1 MSNAL
6 PTISA
11 EEFRCIC
18 KELNTDVYANKPQT
32 FCEVAARMFTYYGE
46 QLQIPEK
53 GAAFYD
59 VIGSDLL
66 LSEILSERF
75 ETVLESEQ
83 SLNDWMMKTVVQML
97 KERPAGKEDDTA
109 KESISANAGEAEQ
122 HQATNDKPSA
132 NQTADMLSR
141 AKLPT
146 LAEVM
151 KRQSAPPPKPKSSG
165 GNPLDAILG
174 KREDQPAATETQDPA
189 KMREALKTLVNRT
202 NAMRD
207 QLLKTIFGQD
217 HAVNAFVEGYF
228 QAELLAAA
236 DHSRRKPKAT
246 YLFAGPP
253 GVGKTFL
260 AEQSAG
266 ILGLPF
272 LRMDMSEYSD
282 RNASVEFIGSD
293 DVYKGAKSGNV
304 TSFVK
309 ENPQCVILFDEVE
322 KAHISIIHL
331 FLQMLD
337 AGILRDSKTDEEISF
352 RDAILIFTTNAG
364 KQLYESAATAN
375 LAGISRK
382 TVLNA
387 LRKDID
393 PTTGNPFFPA
403 AICSRFATGNVVMF
417 NHMESSYL
425 LKIISKEFKRQREI
439 ISEAYDIGLCFDDS
453 VLTALLLA
461 EGGNVD
467 ARTMSSRSA
476 TFLQRELYELFMLL
490 CSRERN
496 YSLEQVKSIRFDMDL
511 EGCDS
516 EIEALFEPVEQSKV
530 LLLSPD
536 RADVL
541 NADDALVELVRC
553 TTAKEAEAVLEKQS
567 ISFVVIDWNIESR
580 ANSEYLH
587 IEDMDS
593 QARSL
598 FRYLKQTMPAM
609 PVYVLENAECPLRYE
624 ERVSLTEDG
633 VRCIFSMLPCDTV
646 LEISEI
652 AVALHR
658 NEKVMKLASS
668 NQIVTFETAQSISKN
683 GEEAIITLF
692 DFSIRRSVDAEDTG
706 QILSDVSRP
715 TQRFADVIGAEDAK
729 AELQYFVDYLKN
741 PTKLAQMGMRQ
752 PRGVLLYGPPGT
764 GKTLLA
770 KAMAGES
777 DVTFINADGA
787 QFLKRY
793 VGEGPEAVK
802 SLFAKARKYAPT
814 ILFIDEIDAVA
825 TNRDSGNGREN
836 TADILNALLT
846 EMDGFSNYKG
856 KPVFVLAATNA
867 ALEPGKSKRTIDAAL
882 ARRFDRKIYVERP
895 GKQERILYLQRL
907 NEADNPLQLSAAL
920 IDNIAVRST
929 GMSLA
934 ELENIIELSYR
945 NAVRAGSATVS
956 DAIFEEAF
964 ESFHNG
970 KEKAWNI
977 ETRER
982 VARHEAGHALL
993 CWHNGEMPSYLTI
1006 VARGDHG
1013 GYMQQGDSEDKG
1025 IYTVRDLR
1033 GLIRVALGGRAAE
1046 LVYYGDEGYSSGAS
1060 NDLEQ
1065 ATSYARRMLCYY
1077 GMDPSFGLA
1086 VLSPEQLTGPQS
1098 AQLYDKINSVLVEE
1112 LENSRRII
1120 QDEKERFERLV
1131 SALLERDYLVGAE
1144 LSELLGAVPGSV
1156 VVAAN

>member
-18 KELNTDVYANKPQT
+18 KELSVNYFANKPTT
-32 FCEVAARMFTYYGE
+32 FLDVAARMFTYYGE
-46 QLQIPEK
+46 QLQIPTK
-53 GAAFYD
+53 GTAYYGS
-59 VIGSDLL
+59 IGGDLL
-66 LSEILSERF
+66 LSEI
-75 ETVLESEQ
+75 TTADIESIIENEQ
-83 SLNDWMMKTVVQML
+83 AFNAWMTQTIVQML
-97 KERPAGKEDDTA
+97 KDHPTGDEYLKEDA
-109 KESISANAGEAEQ
+109 AAQQS
-122 HQATNDKPSA
+122 QATESDQAA
-132 NQTADMLSR
+132 NKTADMLSR

-151 KRQSAPPPKPKSSG
+151 QRQSAPPPKPKSSG
-165 GNPLDAILG
+165 KDPLAAILG
-174 KREDQPAATETQDPA
+174 KHDEEAPA
-189 KMREALKTLVNRT
+189 KQPDTAEMRKTLKTLVDRT

-207 QLLKTIFGQD
+207 QLLANIFGQD
-217 HAVNAFVEGYF
+217 HAVNSFVEGYF
-228 QAELLAAA
+228 QAELLDAA

-260 AEQSAG
+260 AEKSAE
-266 ILGLPF
+266 ILELPF

-309 ENPQCVILFDEVE
+309 QNPKCVILFDEVE

-364 KQLYESAATAN
+364 KQLYESAATPN
-375 LAGISRK
+375 LSGISRK
-382 TVLNA
+382 AVLNA
-387 LRKDID
+387 LLKDID

-417 NHMESSYL
+417 NHMESNHL
-425 LKIISKEFKRQREI
+425 LSIIRKEFNRQRDIISQAYGIELCV
-439 ISEAYDIGLCFDDS
+439 SEP
-453 VLTALLLA
+453 VLTALLLS
-461 EGGNVD
+461 EGGTVD
-467 ARTMSSRSA
+467 ARTMASRSA
-476 TFLQRELYELFMLL
+476 TFLQRELYELFLL
-490 CSRERN
+490 LSSN
-496 YSLEQVKSIRFDMDL
+496 QVKYSMDQVERIHFDIVT
-511 EGCDS
+511 EGCGE
-516 EIEALFEPVEQSKV
+516 EIETLFEPAETTRV
-530 LLLSPD
+530 LFLSPN
-536 RADVL
+536 RADAFVT
-541 NADDALVELVRC
+541 DDNSVELVRC
-553 TTAKEAEAVLEKQS
+553 TDAKEAEAVLKKEQ
-567 ISFVVIDWNIESR
+567 IAFVVIDWSAEGCAESD
-580 ANSEYLH
+580 YLH
-587 IEDMDS
+587 IEDVDS

-598 FRYLKQTMPAM
+598 FRYLKLAMPEL
-609 PVYVLENAECPLRYE
+609 PVYVLENSECPLRYE
-624 ERVSLTEDG
+624 ERISLIENG
-633 VRCIFSMLPCDTV
+633 VRGILTAGSDNQV
-646 LEISEI
+646 LEISDI
-652 AVALHR
+652 AIALHR
-658 NEKVMKLASS
+658 TAKVMKLASAS
-668 NQIVTFETAQSISKN
+668 QIVAFETAQSMSEDGKEAFIS
-683 GEEAIITLF
+683 LF
-692 DFSIRRSVDAEDTG
+692 DFSIRRSVDAEDAG

-729 AELQYFVDYLKN
+729 TELQYFVDYLKN

-777 DVTFINADGA
+777 DVTFINADGS

-793 VGEGPEAVK
+793 VGEGAEAVK
-802 SLFAKARKYAPT
+802 NLFAKARKYAPT

-825 TNRDSGNGREN
+825 TNRDSGGNHDN

-846 EMDGFSNYKG
+846 EMDGFRNYKG

-882 ARRFDRKIYVERP
+882 VRRFDRKIYVERP
-895 GKQERILYLQRL
+895 GKQERILYLQRV
-907 NEADNPLQLSAAL
+907 NEADNPLQLSSEL

-945 NAVRAGSATVS
+945 NAVRAGTTTVT

-964 ESFHNG
+964 ESFQNG
-970 KEKAWNI
+970 KEKAWSI

-993 CWHNGEMPSYLTI
+993 CWHSGEMPSYLTI

-1013 GYMQQGDSEDKG
+1013 GYMQHGDSEDKG
-1025 IYTVRDLR
+1025 LYTARELR
-1033 GLIRVALGGRAAE
+1033 GLIRVSLGGRAAE

-1065 ATSYARRMLCYY
+1065 ATHYARRMLCYY

-1086 VLSPEQLTGPQS
+1086 VMSPEQLTGPQG
-1098 AQLYDKINSVLVEE
+1098 AQLYDKINSLLSEE
-1112 LENSRRII
+1112 LINSQQII
-1120 QDEKERFERLV
+1120 KQEKDRFERLV
-1131 SALLERDYLVGAE
+1131 SALLERDYLAGADLNE
-1144 LSELLGAVPGSV
+1144 ILGAVPGSI
-1156 VVAAN
+1156 AAAAT